1 MPAARMPIMPL
12 SEIIS
17 ASDAP
22 KFRKALLLWFVK
34 HQRPMP
40 WREKVSAYRTVVSEL
55 MCQQTQ
61 IATVIPYFN
70 RWVKKWP
77 DFKDLAR
84 SKESEVLA
92 NWAGLGYYNRARNL
106 RACAMEVSRL
116 KALPTTATEWQKFK
130 GIGPYTAAAIA
141 SIAYHEAVAV
151 VDGNVVR
158 VLARLAGVK
167 KVFSDGSTAVKYFTS
182 LANHLVDTRQ
192 PGNFNQA
199 MMELGAMV
207 CRKSNPS
214 CSTCPVA
221 QWCRAKKDNTAESL
235 PRFAPKKRQQA
246 VVHRALIFDKNKL
259 LLHRNPGDAKRLA
272 GMAEIPET
280 GFLDNKFKSQKSW
293 IRRRTIGSVTY
304 EENINL
310 ITLDKVVGAKI
321 KQYRSLEWIALKN
334 LKNAA
339 ITGPHLRWIEEWIN
353 LSDRTA
359 HGKSP

>member
-1 MPAARMPIMPL
+1 MPL

-34 HQRPMP
+34 HRRSMP

-70 RWVKKWP
+70 RWTKKWP
-77 DFKDLAR
+77 DFSDLAR
-84 SKESEVLA
+84 SKESDVLA
-92 NWAGLGYYNRARNL
+92 YWAGLGYYNRARNL
-106 RACAMEVSRL
+106 RACAIEISQL
-116 KALPTTATEWQKFK
+116 KVLPTTATEWQKFK
-130 GIGPYTAAAIA
+130 GIGPYTAAAIS
-141 SIAYHEAVAV
+141 SIAYNEPVAV

-158 VLARLAGVK
+158 VLARVAGVK
-167 KVFSDGSTAVKYFTS
+167 KVFADGSTAVKYFTP
-182 LANHLVDTRQ
+182 LANHLVDVQR
-192 PGNFNQA
+192 PGDFNQA
-199 MMELGAMV
+199 MMELGALV
-207 CRKSNPS
+207 CRKANPA

-221 QWCRAKKDNTAESL
+221 QWCRAQKENLTEGL

-246 VVHRALIFDKNKL
+246 TVHRALIFDKDKL
-259 LLHRNPGDAKRLA
+259 LLRRNPADVKRLA
-272 GMAEIPET
+272 GMAEIPEA
-280 GFLDNKFKSQKSW
+280 GFFGQNLKFERSW

-310 ITLDKVVGAKI
+310 VNFTKSLEGKI
-321 KQYRSLEWIALKN
+321 KRQGTLEWVAFKN

-339 ITGPHLRWIEEWIN
+339 VTGPHLRWILEWIN
-353 LSDRTA
+353 RGDQPTRD
-359 HGKSP
+359 KSP

>member
-1 MPAARMPIMPL
+1 MPL

-34 HQRPMP
+34 HRRPMP
-40 WREKVSAYRTVVSEL
+40 WREKVSAYHTVVSEL

-77 DFKDLAR
+77 NFKDLAG
-84 SKESEVLA
+84 SKESDVLA
-92 NWAGLGYYNRARNL
+92 YWAGLGYYNRARNL
-106 RACAMEVSRL
+106 RACAMEISQL
-116 KALPTTATEWQKFK
+116 KVLPTTATEWQKFK

-141 SIAYHEAVAV
+141 SIAYDEPVAV

-158 VLARLAGVK
+158 VLARVAGVK
-167 KVFSDGSTAVKYFTS
+167 KVFSDGSTAVKYFTP
-182 LANHLVDTRQ
+182 LANYLVDARR
-192 PGNFNQA
+192 PGDFNQA

-207 CRKSNPS
+207 CRKAKPS
-214 CSTCPVA
+214 CSICPVA
-221 QWCRAKKDNTAESL
+221 QWCRAKKENLAESL

-246 VVHRALIFDKNKL
+246 IVHRALIFHKDKL
-259 LLHRNPGDAKRLA
+259 LLRRNPSDVKRLA
-272 GMAEIPET
+272 GMAEIPEID
-280 GFLDNKFKSQKSW
+280 FLGNKFKSQKSW

-310 ITLDKVVGAKI
+310 INLDRSAHTKI
-321 KQYRSLEWIALKN
+321 KQQRLFEWVALKD
-334 LKNAA
+334 LKKAA
-339 ITGPHLRWIEEWIN
+339 ITGPHLRWIQEWIN
-353 LSDRTA
+353 LGDRTKR
-359 HGKSP
+359 GKVL

>member
-1 MPAARMPIMPL
+1 MPL

-17 ASDAP
+17 ASDAS

-34 HQRPMP
+34 HRRSMP

-77 DFKDLAR
+77 NFSDLAR
-84 SKESEVLA
+84 SKESDVLA
-92 NWAGLGYYNRARNL
+92 YWAGLGYYNRARNL
-106 RACAMEVSRL
+106 RACAIEVSQL
-116 KALPTTATEWQKFK
+116 EVLPTTATEWQKFK
-130 GIGPYTAAAIA
+130 GIGPYTAAAIS
-141 SIAYHEAVAV
+141 SIAYDEPVAV

-158 VLARLAGVK
+158 VLARVAGVK
-167 KVFSDGSTAVKYFTS
+167 KVFSDGSTAVKYFTP
-182 LANHLVDTRQ
+182 LANHLVDTGR
-192 PGNFNQA
+192 PGDFNQA
-199 MMELGAMV
+199 MIELGAMV
-207 CRKSNPS
+207 CRKSNPT
-214 CSTCPVA
+214 CLICPVA
-221 QWCRAKKDNTAESL
+221 RWCRAKKENIAASL

-246 VVHRALIFDKNKL
+246 VVHRALIFNKDKL
-259 LLHRNPGDAKRLA
+259 LLRRNPSDVKRLA

-280 GFLDNKFKSQKSW
+280 DFFGQNLKSEKSW

-310 ITLDKVVGAKI
+310 INFSQSLDTKI
-321 KQYRSLEWIALKN
+321 KQQDSLEWVALKN

-339 ITGPHLRWIEEWIN
+339 ITGPHLRWIQEWIN
-353 LSDRTA
+353 RGDRPA
-359 HGKSP
+359 RGKLP

>member
-1 MPAARMPIMPL
+1 MSL

-17 ASDAP
+17 TSDAP

-77 DFKDLAR
+77 NFKDLAR
-84 SKESEVLA
+84 SKESDVLA
-92 NWAGLGYYNRARNL
+92 SWAGLGYYNRARNL
-106 RACAMEVSRL
+106 RACAIEVAQL
-116 KALPTTATEWQKFK
+116 KVLPTTASEWQKFK

-141 SIAYHEAVAV
+141 SIAYDEPVAV

-158 VLARLAGVK
+158 VLARVAGVK
-167 KVFSDGSTAVKYFTS
+167 KVFSDGSTAVKYFTP
-182 LANHLVDTRQ
+182 LANHLVDAQR
-192 PGNFNQA
+192 PGDFNQA
-199 MMELGAMV
+199 MMELGALV

-214 CSTCPVA
+214 CLICPVA
-221 QWCRAKKDNTAESL
+221 QWCRAKKMNLTESL
-235 PRFAPKKRQQA
+235 PRFTPKKRQQA
-246 VVHRALIFDKNKL
+246 IVHRALIFDKDKL
-259 LLHRNPGDAKRLA
+259 LLRRNPPDVKRLA
-272 GMAEIPET
+272 GMAEIPEVN
-280 GFLDNKFKSQKSW
+280 FLNNKFKSQKSW

-310 ITLDKVVGAKI
+310 IYLDRAVQTKI
-321 KQYRSLEWIALKN
+321 KQQRSLEWVALRN
-334 LKNAA
+334 LKKAA

-353 LSDRTA
+353 LNDQPA
-359 HGKSP
+359 HGKLP

>member
-1 MPAARMPIMPL
+1 MPF

-17 ASDAP
+17 ASDVP
-22 KFRKALLLWFVK
+22 KFRKALLTWFVR
-34 HQRPMP
+34 HRRAMP

-92 NWAGLGYYNRARNL
+92 YWAGLGYYNRARNL
-106 RACAMEVSRL
+106 RACAIEVSQL
-116 KALPTTATEWQKFK
+116 KALPATAEDWQKFK
-130 GIGPYTAAAIA
+130 GIGPYTAAAIS
-141 SIAYHEAVAV
+141 SIAYHEPVAV

-158 VLARLAGVK
+158 VLARVAGVK
-167 KVFSDGSTAVKYFTS
+167 KVFSDGSTAVKYFTP
-182 LANHLVDTRQ
+182 LANHLVDTRD
-192 PGNFNQA
+192 PGDFNQA
-199 MMELGAMV
+199 MMELGATV
-207 CRKSNPS
+207 CRKSSPA
-214 CSTCPVA
+214 CSICPVA
-221 QWCRAKKDNTAESL
+221 KWCRAKSENLTESL

-246 VVHRALIFDKNKL
+246 SIHRALIFDKNKL
-259 LLHRNPGDAKRLA
+259 LLRRNPSNVKRLA

-280 GFLDNKFKSQKSW
+280 DFLDNKYKSQKSW

-310 ITLDKVVGAKI
+310 IVLDKVVSAKI
-321 KQYRSLEWIALKN
+321 KQHRSLEWIALKN

-339 ITGPHLRWIEEWIN
+339 ITGPHLRWIQEWIN
-353 LSDRTA
+353 LSDQTA
-359 HGKSP
+359 RDKSP